1 MIEEGRQ
8 EIAAAIL
15 ESIGREIPAYTRP
28 LEGAFGDA
36 VRGGVEQALLQFV
49 AIISNPDSTVREQGR
64 RVYIALGRAEFDTG
78 RSIGAL
84 LAAYRL
90 GAQVAWRYAADA
102 SIRLGMDQRESNLL
116 AESIFA
122 YIDLLSAESAEGYSL
137 AQAERAGE
145 LDARRAELIDLLT
158 RGTLG
163 ADPIALAAAAE
174 AARWSVPRDLAVLI
188 WRGDLGRNPAGRL
201 PQDSIVRGDDNEYVA
216 LIPEPRDPGRR
227 SQLLEAFAEVPS
239 GLGSVAA
246 TRDAVHSYSH
256 AREMLAIGEE
266 QDLPGIVAAD
276 EHRAELIAGSDR
288 LLADEIVRDRL
299 APLIVETPA
308 SQLRLSETLLA
319 WLRNDGN
326 ITSAAADLHV
336 HAQTLRYRMARLREL
351 LGDGLD
357 DPELRYE
364 LEFALRA
371 SMRG

>member
-1 MIEEGRQ
+1 
-8 EIAAAIL
+8 
-15 ESIGREIPAYTRP
+15 
-28 LEGAFGDA
+28 
-36 VRGGVEQALLQFV
+36 
-49 AIISNPDSTVREQGR
+49 
-64 RVYIALGRAEFDTG
+64 
-78 RSIGAL
+78 
-84 LAAYRL
+84 
-90 GAQVAWRYAADA
+90 
-102 SIRLGMDQRESNLL
+102 
-116 AESIFA
+116 
-122 YIDLLSAESAEGYSL
+122 
-137 AQAERAGE
+137 
-145 LDARRAELIDLLT
+145 
-158 RGTLG
+158 
-163 ADPIALAAAAE
+163 
-174 AARWSVPRDLAVLI
+174 VLI